1 MIHIIPGNNYKF
13 YHILNLK
20 KKKKK
25 NPISVCVRVLT
36 HIRET
41 YVMH

>member
-20 KKKKK
+20 KKK
-25 NPISVCVRVLT
+25 NPICVCVRVLT

>member
-20 KKKKK
+20 KKKK
-25 NPISVCVRVLT
+25 NPICVCVRVLT